1 MESSTHCCKN
11 SNNGLE
17 PNKKIHIESKTSYW
31 KKGLEDGIPIALGY
45 IAVSFTFGISAKNAG
60 LSAFQAVFMSITNL
74 TSAGQF
80 ASLGLIGAS
89 AGYLEM
95 AVTQLIIN
103 LRYCLMACSL
113 SQKLSKNT
121 PFIHRFFI
129 ASGITDEIFGVSVC
143 TEGKLNPFY
152 TYGVIS
158 IAMPGWA
165 FGTFLGVVSG
175 NILPARV
182 LSALSVALY
191 GMFLAVIIPPAKGN
205 KIISGVILISMLLST
220 MFTKLPLLN
229 QISSGFRI
237 IILTV
242 VIAGI
247 AAVLFPVKEGNNEP

>member
-1 MESSTHCCKN
+1 MESN
-11 SNNGLE
+11 IGRWE
-17 PNKKIHIESKTSYW
+17 R
-31 KKGLEDGIPIALGY
+31 GFRDGIPISLGY
-45 IAVSFTFGISAKNAG
+45 IAVSFTFGIAAKKAG
-60 LSAFQAVFMSITNL
+60 LTAFQAVLMSVTNF
-74 TSAGQF
+74 TSAGEF
-80 ASLGLIGAS
+80 AALGLIGTS
-89 AGYLEM
+89 AGYMEM

-103 LRYCLMACSL
+103 LRYCLMSCSL
-113 SQKLSKNT
+113 SQKLRKDTS
-121 PFIHRFFI
+121 FIHRFLI
-129 ASGITDEIFGVSVC
+129 ASGISDEVFGVSVC
-143 TEGKLNPFY
+143 RSGKLNPFY
-152 TYGVIS
+152 SYGVIS

-205 KIISGVILISMLLST
+205 KIISGVILLSMFLSLA
-220 MFTKLPLLN
+220 FTKLPLLS

-247 AAVLFPVKEGNNEP
+247 AAFLFPIKEDTYES